1 MHEVVLF
8 WAPKQSSG
16 PLWKT
21 KGGSGLHLGQRKEA
35 LKQGALVVKLFS
47 PQPSFHSLTFIRKQ
61 ALHIFVICSSTVL
74 HTLQATFKKCNINFL
89 KVFYFAHISSRFHIW
104 ALFKRNIVFFH
115 SASYPSYQ
123 IIQIISRSFLCFY
136 LIHSS
141 KSLSKL
147 WMLFVLCICINCIYA
162 IRGWTYFDRKFGF
175 WISIW

>member
-89 KVFYFAHISSRFHIW
+89 KVFYFAHISSRFHIS
-104 ALFKRNIVFFH
+104 ALFKRKLCFSLQPRIPHTRLSRSSHAHF
-115 SASYPSYQ
+115 SASISY
-123 IIQIISRSFLCFY
+123 IRASLWVNSGCY
-136 LIHSS
+136 LSS
-141 KSLSKL
+141 A
-147 WMLFVLCICINCIYA
+147 FA
-162 IRGWTYFDRKFGF
+162 
-175 WISIW
+175 